1 MGAYHG
7 VESFKVFSHYKSV
20 LEQNTPQFLLKT
32 RSAPFG
38 ADMKTVK
45 AFEKIAMD

>member
-7 VESFKVFSHYKSV
+7 LESFRVFSHYKSV

-32 RSAPFG
+32 RSAPYG
-38 ADMKTVK
+38 ADEK
-45 AFEKIAMD
+45 AIKAYEKIALD